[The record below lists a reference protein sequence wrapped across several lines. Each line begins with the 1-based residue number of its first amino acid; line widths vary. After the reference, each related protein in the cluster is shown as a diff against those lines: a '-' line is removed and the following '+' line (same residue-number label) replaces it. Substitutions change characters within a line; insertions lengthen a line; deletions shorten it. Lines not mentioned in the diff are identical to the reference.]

1 MFNGLI
7 DSTQVQPQSGS
18 SSRSSGG
25 CTQRR
30 CMKQD
35 IVSEKMEQQLREDE
49 KYNLQVQEYYR

>member
-49 KYNLQVQEYYR
+49 KYNLQVQ